1 MLVGGAPSSPG
12 KEMGMVSS
20 AGAVAMAPC
29 LGAIA
34 AGDGSEL
41 FYFSGG
47 ALASAASKKC
57 VTLANG
63 DAAAGKIAGGLP
75 GRYRRWAK
83 RY

>member
-1 MLVGGAPSSPG
+1 
-12 KEMGMVSS
+12 
-20 AGAVAMAPC
+20 MAPC

-63 DAAAGKIAGGLP
+63 DAAAGKIVMAACPEDIGDGRSAIELTSAGELKLGV
-75 GRYRRWAK
+75 GNFC
-83 RY
+83 